1 MSEWVDFGALQTFS
15 RHTISVVAVV
25 ISFRIVAGVIEF
37 LVPTGPVRTI
47 LEWVEEFVIIGS
59 FGWLVVEYAAMLWAK
74 RVWKKNSNGHAALV
88 LA

>member
-25 ISFRIVAGVIEF
+25 ISFRIVAWVIEF